1 MTHALDANE
10 RIAELDRAAPIT
22 APATK
27 VAPVSERFGTFA
39 ITFAIAFAI
48 LYTLFERQNWP
59 LITYHPAVGKVDFWM
74 HAARSGEG
82 PPMYWYG
89 WVILC
94 GSAALLIGWAATLVP
109 RLRVQQATFFCC
121 VLAILWPIAYEVAAA
136 TVDPESFK
144 GAIATWT
151 WLAGIPALAGAAL
164 LTWVAGSRGAQRM
177 WTSWLLIMPIGG
189 LIILGWSLNTYFLR

>member
-1 MTHALDANE
+1 MTHALDVNE
-10 RIAELDRAAPIT
+10 RISQLDRAAP
-22 APATK
+22 
-27 VAPVSERFGTFA
+27 VSAPVTKAAAASDSFGTFA

-48 LYTLFERQNWP
+48 LYTLLERQNWP

-89 WVILC
+89 WVILAVP
-94 GSAALLIGWAATLVP
+94 AALLIGWAATLVP

-121 VLAILWPIAYEVAAA
+121 VLAIVWPIAYLLAAS

-144 GAIATWT
+144 ESIATWT
-151 WLAGIPALAGAAL
+151 GLAGIPAVAAAAL
-164 LTWVAGSRGAQRM
+164 LTWVAGPRGAQRM
-177 WTSWLLIMPIGG
+177 WTSWVLIMPIAG